1 MTRRTSAWVS
11 THAPTGT
18 RWGKRTLALPL
29 NLALCLTL
37 LPGAALAA
45 EVGTDSAAPG
55 KAIQLGT
62 GSITGYADTNSYD
75 YIYFGSWENTDS
87 KAASGPIKWRVLD
100 TKTNMDEA
108 TEGNGLF
115 LLSDASPGTGDGGGV
130 SFDKT
135 NSNIWQGSDA
145 QS

>member
-1 MTRRTSAWVS
+1 MD

-18 RWGKRTLALPL
+18 RRGKRTLALLL

-45 EVGTDSAAPG
+45 EVGTGSAAPG

>member
-1 MTRRTSAWVS
+1 MS

-18 RWGKRTLALPL
+18 RRGKRTLALLL
-29 NLALCLTL
+29 NLALP
-37 LPGAALAA
+37 PGAALAA

-75 YIYFGSWENTDS
+75 YIYFGSWEDTDS

-100 TKTNMDEA
+100 TKTNMNEA
-108 TEGNGLF
+108 TGGDGLF

-135 NSNIWQGSDA
+135 NSNIWRGSDA